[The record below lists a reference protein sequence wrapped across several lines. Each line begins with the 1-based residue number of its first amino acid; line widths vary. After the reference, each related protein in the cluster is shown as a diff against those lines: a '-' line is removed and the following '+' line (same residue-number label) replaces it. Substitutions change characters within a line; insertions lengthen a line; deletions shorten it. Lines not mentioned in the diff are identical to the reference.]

1 MKQNYHLHIKSQ
13 KWTIWKDEGVASLME
28 MLVPHWLCPS
38 VSRAPCYCVKFCV
51 ASLSLR
57 YCLPSPLPPSTPND
71 TTWMACI
78 VGPGAP
84 TRIMRRTLDLIQ
96 CVGTYT
102 PHRSDQQYI
111 DGLAQDCGISIAD
124 AMEIPQSFAKPS
136 MSIWSET
143 PWWHVGELLYSSLKY
158 RVSSIS
164 TEMKIPNAVW
174 WSNGKWMRLC
184 NTYVGSVMITEYV
197 AVIRGQK
204 PTGFFNNDG
213 VAWS

>member
-1 MKQNYHLHIKSQ
+1 MKQNYHLHIKSHR
-13 KWTIWKDEGVASLME
+13 WTIWKDECVASLME
-28 MLVPHWLCPS
+28 MLVPQCFCPS

-96 CVGTYT
+96 CVSTYT
-102 PHRSDQQYI
+102 PHRSDQ
-111 DGLAQDCGISIAD
+111 
-124 AMEIPQSFAKPS
+124 QSFAKPS

-184 NTYVGSVMITEYV
+184 NTYVAS
-197 AVIRGQK
+197 
-204 PTGFFNNDG
+204 
-213 VAWS
+213 WSLNT